1 LKSENAVIATR
12 KEIVGHVLRERAAGK
27 TIAFANGCFD
37 LVHVGH
43 VRFLQGAAETADVLV
58 LGLNSDASV
67 CTLKG
72 AGRPYMPE
80 GERAEILAALRCID
94 YVVIFDERSP
104 AALIEEIRPD
114 IHCKG
119 TDYTAESVPEAAI
132 VEKVGGRVVIVGDP
146 KDHSTTELI
155 SRVRDGSKP

>member
-1 LKSENAVIATR
+1 VKSENAVIATR

-27 TIAFANGCFD
+27 SIAFANGCFD

-58 LGLNSDASV
+58 LGLNSDSSV

>member
-1 LKSENAVIATR
+1 MKSENAVIATR
-12 KEIVGHVLRERAAGK
+12 NEIGGYVRRERAAGR

-43 VRFLQGAAETADVLV
+43 VRFLQGAAATADVLV
-58 LGLNSDASV
+58 LGLNSDTSV
-67 CTLKG
+67 CALKG

-119 TDYTAESVPEAAI
+119 TDYTEESVPEAA
-132 VEKVGGRVVIVGDP
+132 VVAQVGGRVVIVGDP

>member
-1 LKSENAVIATR
+1 MKSENAVIATR

-67 CTLKG
+67 RTLKG
-72 AGRPYMPE
+72 TGRPYMPE

-94 YVVIFDERSP
+94 YVVIFEERSP

-155 SRVRDGSKP
+155 SRVRDGSKS

>member
-1 LKSENAVIATR
+1 MR
-12 KEIVGHVLRERAAGK
+12 RERAAGK

-43 VRFLQGAAETADVLV
+43 VRFLQGAAATADVLV

-67 CTLKG
+67 CALKG

-80 GERAEILAALRCID
+80 DERAEILAALRCID

-119 TDYTAESVPEAAI
+119 TDYTAESVPEAGI
-132 VEKVGGRVVIVGDP
+132 VAKIGGRVVIVGDP

>member
-1 LKSENAVIATR
+1 MIATR
-12 KEIVGHVLRERAAGK
+12 EEIDGHVRRERAAGK

-43 VRFLQGAAETADVLV
+43 VRFLQGAAATADVLV
-58 LGLNSDASV
+58 LGLNSDTSV
-67 CTLKG
+67 FALKG

-132 VEKVGGRVVIVGDP
+132 VAKVGGRVVIVGDP
-146 KDHSTTELI
+146 KDHSTTDLI
-155 SRVRDGSKP
+155 SRVRVGSKP